1 VVNDQKVL
9 NGEVTRFYPA
19 NGNRPAKFYVTGT
32 DDTFDREAVRD
43 FTLTVFPPRK
53 AEQPWD
59 EQTRMPILDNLP
71 AERVGLSIQAIAEA
85 NGEYNNKPDFKPSQI
100 TVLNVPATN
109 GSTPPSPQAAPAAPA
124 PAPAQRPA
132 PRLDPQRDSIERQVA
147 AKGAIELVATK
158 AITPAEFD
166 EWFDHILDRIQG
178 REVAVDVPKEES
190 EADDFGSL

>member
-1 VVNDQKVL
+1 VPKGQEVL
-9 NGEVTRFYPA
+9 TGEVTRFYHQS
-19 NGNRPAKFYVTGT
+19 GNRPAKFYVTAT
-32 DDTFDREAVRD
+32 DETYDRVGVRD

-71 AERVGLSIQAIAEA
+71 AERVGLSIQALAEE
-85 NGEYNNKPDFKPSQI
+85 NGEYNKKPDYKPTQI
-100 TVLNVPATN
+100 TLLNVPATN
-109 GSTPPSPQAAPAAPA
+109 GSTPPRPQAAPAAPA